1 MINLTPKNMLNSE
14 QKRNL
19 HMLHYDG
26 EKRYTVY
33 CDSKTKYSFEQVS
46 CDSFDE
52 VLFEIKNRYAKL
64 LEANPSSITV
74 FDDDDHFNI
83 HFGIYDNLEQTDF
96 AITLADLNH
105 YNLSAQILGA
115 KKPARRK
122 EAEESAANVD

>member
-1 MINLTPKNMLNSE
+1 MLNLIPKDMLNAE
-14 QKRNL
+14 QKRDL

-33 CDSKTKYSFEQVS
+33 CNSKVNYSFEQVS
-46 CDSFDE
+46 CDTFEE
-52 VLFEIKNRYAKL
+52 VLYEIKNRYAKL
-64 LEANPSSITV
+64 LEANPSTITV
-74 FDDDDHFNI
+74 FDDDDRFNI
-83 HFGIYDNLEQTDF
+83 RFGIYDNLEREDF

-122 EAEESAANVD
+122 EAEESADAD